1 MGIILGVIFHFIGG
15 FASGSF
21 YMPYKK
27 VKGWSWENFWI
38 IGGLFSWLIVPPL
51 AAYLT
56 IPGFMD
62 IIKGAGGSVLG
73 TTFLMGLLWGIGG
86 LTYGLGVRYLGV
98 SLGSSIIL
106 GLCSIFGAIVPSI
119 YYYFNPKT
127 GKDTITYLGGTTWG
141 QLVILGLILCIIGI
155 VICGK
160 AGGMKDKEM
169 GEAKVDA
176 SGSEFKLTKGLILA
190 VISGVLSACFSFGIE
205 AGTSMG
211 KVANDAWV
219 AANPGQGEFLFRNN
233 VIFVV
238 ILWGGLT
245 TNFIWCMILN
255 ARNKSFGD
263 YTNKKSPLLR
273 NYLLCALGGTMWFL
287 QFFFYGMGESK
298 MGNGASSWILH
309 MSFIILVANMWG
321 LVLKEWKN
329 VSKKTTITITV
340 GILTIILSILLV
352 GLGNNKKPTSSIK
365 KDSISNAV
373 RVNDA
378 GQMEVDFSNN
388 EHIKDVQLADA
399 VTGLVVYTS
408 TLTEPKLLI
417 DVKGMAKGDYVLK
430 YLVDGHWSPGDR
442 LSIK

>member
-1 MGIILGVIFHFIGG
+1 MNAIFGVIFHFIGG

-27 VKGWSWENFWI
+27 VKGWSWESFWI

-62 IIKGAGGSVLG
+62 IISGATSQVIG

-106 GLCSIFGAIVPSI
+106 GLCSFFGAIVPSV
-119 YYYFNPKT
+119 YYYFNPKA
-127 GKDTITYLGGTTWG
+127 GKDTIADLFSSSWG
-141 QLVILGLILCIIGI
+141 QLVLVGLLLCIVGI
-155 VICGK
+155 IICGK
-160 AGGMKDKEM
+160 AGTMKDKDLS
-169 GEAKVDA
+169 GAKVDA
-176 SGSEFKLTKGLILA
+176 SGSEYKIKLGLILA

-205 AGTSMG
+205 AGASMG
-211 KVANDAWV
+211 EVANNVWK

-245 TNFIWCMILN
+245 TNLIWCMILN

-263 YTNKKSPLLR
+263 YTNKKTPLLK
-273 NYLLCALGGTMWFL
+273 NYLFCALAGTTWFL

-321 LVLKEWKN
+321 IISKEWN
-329 VSKKTTITITV
+329 GVRKKTRTTIII
-340 GILTIILSILLV
+340 GILTIILSVIVV
-352 GLGNNKKPTSSIK
+352 GYGNS
-365 KDSISNAV
+365 
-373 RVNDA
+373 
-378 GQMEVDFSNN
+378 
-388 EHIKDVQLADA
+388 
-399 VTGLVVYTS
+399 
-408 TLTEPKLLI
+408 
-417 DVKGMAKGDYVLK
+417 LK
-430 YLVDGHWSPGDR
+430 
-442 LSIK
+442 

>member
-1 MGIILGVIFHFIGG
+1 MGAILGVIFHFIGG

-27 VKGWSWENFWI
+27 VKGWSWESFWI
-38 IGGLFSWLIVPPL
+38 VGGLFSWLIVPPL

-62 IIKGAGGSVLG
+62 IIRGASSQVIG

-106 GLCSIFGAIVPSI
+106 GLCSVFGALVPSI
-119 YYYFNPKT
+119 YYYFSPKD
-127 GKDTITYLGGTTWG
+127 GKDTIADLFGTSWG
-141 QLVILGLILCIIGI
+141 RMVMIGLLLCVIGI
-155 VICGK
+155 IICGK
-160 AGGMKDKEM
+160 AGSMKDKDL
-169 GEAKVDA
+169 GGTNVDA
-176 SGSEFKLTKGLILA
+176 SGSEYKVKLGLIVA

-205 AGTSMG
+205 AGASMG
-211 KVANDAWV
+211 EVANNVWK
-219 AANPGQGEFLFRNN
+219 AANPGQGEFLFKNN

-263 YTNKKSPLLR
+263 YTNRKTPLIK
-273 NYLLCALGGTMWFL
+273 NYIFCALAGTTWFL

-298 MGNGASSWILH
+298 LGNGASSWILH

-321 LVLKEWKN
+321 IISKEWN
-329 VSKKTTITITV
+329 GVSKKTRTTIII
-340 GILTIILSILLV
+340 GIITIILSVVVV
-352 GLGNNKKPTSSIK
+352 GYGNS
-365 KDSISNAV
+365 
-373 RVNDA
+373 
-378 GQMEVDFSNN
+378 
-388 EHIKDVQLADA
+388 
-399 VTGLVVYTS
+399 
-408 TLTEPKLLI
+408 
-417 DVKGMAKGDYVLK
+417 LK
-430 YLVDGHWSPGDR
+430 
-442 LSIK
+442 